1 MRVVGAHA
9 GRQAGPVCDLVG
21 AESLAWAGLVGAVFP
36 GIRPSGGWALERGS
50 AAGYVE
56 LAVD

>member
-1 MRVVGAHA
+1 MHT
-9 GRQAGPVCDLVG
+9 RQAGPVCDLVG
-21 AESLAWAGLVGAVFP
+21 AGSLAWAGLVGAVFP
-36 GIRPSGGWALERGS
+36 GIRPSGGWALARGS